1 MPKTTLIE
9 YGTSVI
15 AGAYDDEEI
24 VPALGD
30 NAAIPGDWVEILATR
45 KVAGSK
51 LGGAGSEAMS
61 GILLESRITGR
72 EAAIGDGIRCE
83 VVIPKS
89 GHRYNT
95 RCKTSSDGEIGHSLD
110 ISDIA
115 GKLDGAADVT
125 HALCSTAKP
134 IGASDT
140 VCQVRMR

>member
-1 MPKTTLIE
+1 MAKTTLIE

-30 NAAIPGDWVEILATR
+30 NVAIPGDWVSIHSDR
-45 KVAGSK
+45 KVKGAD
-51 LGGAGSEAMS
+51 LGAVELLS

-72 EAAIGDGIRCE
+72 EAAIATGIRCE

-89 GHRYNT
+89 GKRYNT
-95 RCKTSSDGEIGHSLD
+95 RCLDLNTTAEIGFGFD
-110 ISDIA
+110 ISA
-115 GKLDGAADVT
+115 TPGKLDAAVDVNN
-125 HALCSTAKP
+125 ALCTAAKP
-134 IGASDT
+134 VADDDT